1 MAQLA
6 SSATPTLM
14 QWRDV
19 KDPMNV
25 WCFIRRDGCDEF
37 VLPSILHQRQFWIG
51 GVELTPLDIP
61 VTQ

>member
-14 QWRDV
+14 QRSDL
-19 KDPMNV
+19 KDPMSV
-25 WCFIRRDGCDEF
+25 WLFIRRDGCDGF
-37 VLPSILHQRQFWIG
+37 GLPSILHQRQFWIT
-51 GVELTPLDIP
+51 GVELPPFDIP